1 MIRMGC
7 TYYCA
12 CISIL
17 TIVIG
22 KPLEEEGKAVA
33 SRGSRWERVECEWMM
48 SRWRSVERLLSGR
61 SGSIHGGVLCAIV
74 RNRNRRLSAGPP
86 IRAVGPSYFLEC
98 MGILDAHHIKS
109 LHPFFPST
117 FTTHNQRPFPHL
129 STTRAALISRHVQE
143 GDLFCWMM
151 PSFLSKCACQVSQNT
166 TDFLRVFVTQEHA
179 GRAQQ

>member
-7 TYYCA
+7 TYCCV

-17 TIVIG
+17 TIVIS

-33 SRGSRWERVECEWMM
+33 SRGSRWERECGWMM
-48 SRWRSVERLLSGR
+48 SRWRSAERLLSGR

-86 IRAVGPSYFLEC
+86 IRAAGPSCFLKC
-98 MGILDAHHIKS
+98 IGILDAHHIKS

-129 STTRAALISRHVQE
+129 STTRAVLISRHVQK
-143 GDLFCWMM
+143 GNLFWMM
-151 PSFLSKCACQVSQNT
+151 PSFAIVHVSQVSQKQDRLLACFCYPRT
-166 TDFLRVFVTQEHA
+166 HA